1 VKDLIEV
8 LQDEKEALIIWLT
21 SSKLPKDIRQGM
33 EISLDKIET
42 VLRSH
47 K

>member
-1 VKDLIEV
+1 MKDLIEV

-21 SSKLPKDIRQGM
+21 SSELPEDIRQGM